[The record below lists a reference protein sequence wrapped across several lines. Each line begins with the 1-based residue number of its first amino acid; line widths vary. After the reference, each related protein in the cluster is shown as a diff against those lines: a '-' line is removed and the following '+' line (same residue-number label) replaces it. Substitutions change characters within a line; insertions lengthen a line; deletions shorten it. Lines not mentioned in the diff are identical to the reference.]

1 MAEEPIAT
9 NTDAQTTS
17 NAQASTDHP
26 QLAASQMAKI
36 VLDGDG
42 QEFDIPLELVE
53 TDAILEDALAGAY
66 PDIRGARIERN
77 NESGKLVINV
87 TKRSGP
93 KGSVAAAQLV
103 LRHAP
108 RHVNPAVALCL
119 QLRELESAEPL
130 SPEVLV
136 TLDATIRQA
145 IEEGEA
151 EGKEVAAATAALARI
166 PSLPSLTVPAGF

>member
-1 MAEEPIAT
+1 MAEEPNAT
-9 NTDAQTTS
+9 NTDAQPASSAQTS
-17 NAQASTDHP
+17 VDLSQPATS
-26 QLAASQMAKI
+26 QLAKI

-77 NESGKLVINV
+77 NASGKLIITV

-93 KGSVAAAQLV
+93 KGSLTAAQWI
-103 LRHAP
+103 LRCAP

-119 QLRELESAEPL
+119 QLRDLESTESL

-145 IEEGEA
+145 IDEGEA
-151 EGKEVAAATAALARI
+151 EGKEVAAATTALARI
-166 PSLPSLTVPAGF
+166 PPLPSLTVPAGF